1 MFEIWVP
8 FICLQAQKIQIM
20 LISIIFS
27 TTPAL
32 PFSVCQR
39 ILSQHIAFQD
49 FSFSHLLLLLLSHQC
64 KGYEKN
70 FC

>member
-1 MFEIWVP
+1 MFENLGT
-8 FICLQAQKIQIM
+8 FHLSTTTKIQIE
-20 LISIIFS
+20 LISRIFS

-32 PFSVCQR
+32 PFSICQR
-39 ILSQHIAFQD
+39 ILLQHIAFQD
-49 FSFSHLLLLLLSHQC
+49 FSFSCLLLLLLSHQC

>member
-1 MFEIWVP
+1 MFEIWEP
-8 FICLQAQKIQIM
+8 FICLQAQKIQIK

-49 FSFSHLLLLLLSHQC
+49 FSFSRLLLLLSHQC